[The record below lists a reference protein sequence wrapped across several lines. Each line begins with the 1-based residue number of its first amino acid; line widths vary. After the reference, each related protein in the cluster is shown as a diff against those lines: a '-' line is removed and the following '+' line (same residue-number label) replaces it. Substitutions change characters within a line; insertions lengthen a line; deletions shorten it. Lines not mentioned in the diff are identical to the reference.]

1 MSRLSATTALGPQ
14 GPRSLAI
21 VLKRCVRS
29 AISVFMVQQGRADY
43 HQAKDPDPPIVCFCV
58 RSYNSPPTPSV
69 VS

>member
-1 MSRLSATTALGPQ
+1 MSRLSATTALGPP

-43 HQAKDPDPPIVCFCV
+43 HQAKDPDPPIVCFLRAKLQFATHTVCG
-58 RSYNSPPTPSV
+58 
-69 VS
+69 